1 MFSFSFAVTLTTAVL
16 LCNKSVKNAFHC
28 CEYNYYL
35 SLSNKKKN
43 RLELNE
49 GGLS

>member
-1 MFSFSFAVTLTTAVL
+1 MFSFSFAVTLTTTVL
-16 LCNKSVKNAFHC
+16 LYNKSVKHALHC
-28 CEYNYYL
+28 YGYNYYL
-35 SLSNKKKN
+35 SLSNKK

>member
-1 MFSFSFAVTLTTAVL
+1 MFSFSFAVTFMTAAL
-16 LCNKSVKNAFHC
+16 LYNESVNHALHC
-28 CEYNYYL
+28 SGYNYYL
-35 SLSNKKKN
+35 SLSNKK

>member
-16 LCNKSVKNAFHC
+16 LYNKSVKHALHC
-28 CEYNYYL
+28 YGYNYYL
-35 SLSNKKKN
+35 SLSNKK